1 MKATEHVYVL
11 ILHGATPEESTGF
24 IQVSDKLP
32 RVTARDVF
40 LTSIKSSRGL
50 SRDIFVG
57 KAPENVDQA
66 LNRDRAMCIASVVHI
81 SLSQTKEVVACSKF
95 ISCV

>member
-1 MKATEHVYVL
+1 MKATEDVDVL
-11 ILHGATPEESTGF
+11 ILHGATPEERTGF

-40 LTSIKSSRGL
+40 LTSIQSPRGL

-57 KAPENVDQA
+57 EAPENIDQP
-66 LNRDRAMCIASVVHI
+66 
-81 SLSQTKEVVACSKF
+81 F
-95 ISCV
+95 Y